1 MADPGLSLVAPDL
14 HGRGDSVTVGDALD
28 ALVTV
33 QPVAGADR
41 AASIMTLTT
50 PRSEE
55 RGFPDLKAGV
65 STP

>member
-1 MADPGLSLVAPDL
+1 
-14 HGRGDSVTVGDALD
+14 VTVGDALD

-33 QPVAGADR
+33 QPAAGVDQ

-55 RGFPDLKAGV
+55 RGIPGLIRLNPDL
-65 STP
+65 